1 MLSDRKLN
9 VKGQSPYSKAKTR
22 RISLETDFT
31 TSDYM
36 SQLESIQIKYKQRKL
51 KKIKESLILNDQI
64 ERIVYDKCKRP
75 FLDISLKF
83 SKE

>member
-1 MLSDRKLN
+1 MLSDRKLK
-9 VKGQSPYSKAKTR
+9 VKGQFLYSKAKTR

-36 SQLESIQIKYKQRKL
+36 SQLESIQIKYEQRKL
-51 KKIKESLILNDQI
+51 KKIKEYLILNDQI
-64 ERIVYDKCKRP
+64 ERIVYNECKRP